1 MACELPQ
8 RNWGAGITALRV
20 GALVVGVAAA
30 AGTIVLGT
38 DQLASQVARLLL
50 AAAWVLLALGFG
62 IPVVTAA
69 EIGDPRLGQLLTV
82 LRDRQK
88 QLTGQIERRL
98 QATLTIVVGDVT
110 LDDTRTSR
118 LVALAVERAA
128 ARWRGPVSLDLD
140 TYLLC
145 CAVRLAVHD
154 TWGDPEIPPGDP
166 RAPLLPLP
174 RPVRA
179 ICALRRC
186 DVPDADIAHML
197 DCPVDEVAGAACPGA
212 GGQR

>member
-69 EIGDPRLGQLLTV
+69 EIGDPRLGKLLTV
-82 LRDRQK
+82 LRDRNLGGQ
-88 QLTGQIERRL
+88 QSTLHTLHIVAPHGRIRWPQQARLTRRRL
-98 QATLTIVVGDVT
+98 
-110 LDDTRTSR
+110 
-118 LVALAVERAA
+118 
-128 ARWRGPVSLDLD
+128 
-140 TYLLC
+140 
-145 CAVRLAVHD
+145 
-154 TWGDPEIPPGDP
+154 
-166 RAPLLPLP
+166 
-174 RPVRA
+174 
-179 ICALRRC
+179 
-186 DVPDADIAHML
+186 
-197 DCPVDEVAGAACPGA
+197 
-212 GGQR
+212 